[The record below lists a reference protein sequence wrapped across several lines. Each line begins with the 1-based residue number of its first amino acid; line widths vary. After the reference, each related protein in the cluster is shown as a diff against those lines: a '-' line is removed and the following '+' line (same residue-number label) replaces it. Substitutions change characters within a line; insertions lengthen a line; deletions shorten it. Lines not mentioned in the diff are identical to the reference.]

1 MEVWQVIWIHC
12 SLDGKTQLVMGDL
25 EKVDCMGRKYISIVC
40 SVGYGVEVLYPAPI
54 ITPFLFLYDY
64 L

>member
-12 SLDGKTQLVMGDL
+12 SLDGKTQLVISDL
-25 EKVDCMGRKYISIVC
+25 EKVDCKGRKYIFIVC

-54 ITPFLFLYDY
+54 ITPFLF
-64 L
+64 